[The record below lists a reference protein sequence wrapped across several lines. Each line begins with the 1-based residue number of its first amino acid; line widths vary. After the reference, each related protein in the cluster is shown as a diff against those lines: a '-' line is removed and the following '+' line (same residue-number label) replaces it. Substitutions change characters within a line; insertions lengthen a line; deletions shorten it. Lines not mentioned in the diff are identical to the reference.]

1 MTQVVTGVRKTEVW
15 GRNSTYEPEHLAGAG
30 SE

>member
-1 MTQVVTGVRKTEVW
+1 MTQVVTGVRKAEVW